1 MSMAADRQWLYGT
14 FIHVCL
20 FVCNSDL
27 VNCPH
32 YPIIR
37 IHKRR
42 IHERGRCVA
51 TFFLPWFVTSFC
63 VISQQ
68 MKYLCHW
75 SSDGS
80 VISGAV
86 GLEQYIN
93 RTLPH
98 YCRTEKVRVGMTSM
112 KEIDTTSNYKTK
124 TASAS
129 CITCLHPSLS
139 DMLVD
144 SPPYSVNDIL
154 TLET

>member
-1 MSMAADRQWLYGT
+1 M
-14 FIHVCL
+14 
-20 FVCNSDL
+20 
-27 VNCPH
+27 
-32 YPIIR
+32 
-37 IHKRR
+37 
-42 IHERGRCVA
+42 A

-68 MKYLCHW
+68 RKYLCHW

-124 TASAS
+124 NASVS
-129 CITCLHPSLS
+129 CITRLHPSLS